1 MAPSGQR
8 DRIPFSS
15 CCAAL
20 VHRWDRAFASRRED
34 TGRQVEPQGGG
45 SGCPPHAVCIS
56 ALESP
61 ASLQTWA
68 LCLDPVSASCSHLG
82 TRLPPHPLARCS
94 ECQSTC
100 RLLTWP
106 GPPHPQE
113 SSPSFP
119 VSCPSPRRT
128 RWPLRRAFSSPVLC
142 HSLATPPEPPV
153 LLPCCSP
160 PQPYLC
166 GPFFLV
172 WAASSKAAS
181 GQGPASSPLPGGW
194 GGRPLCG
201 LSAPSRP
208 CAGACLSCALRPF
221 GSCLPSPLPK
231 RSSEGLSHPSG
242 RASSFSWPLAFL
254 FYLCGLALHSLP
266 PLNTQH
272 APPLPSPCDP
282 RGALR
287 SPSSWGP
294 GLEPGASCRKSEATR
309 EQRTR
314 GWDTLEKRQG
324 VFWNAGPIWR
334 CPGLPRPPYSL
345 PPSAPAPS
353 QAETVPRTGVAPAQL
368 AVIRG
373 LGFSRRPPRRSPPL
387 RKMSPCFRA

>member
-56 ALESP
+56 ALKSP

-82 TRLPPHPLARCS
+82 TRLPPHPPARCS

-181 GQGPASSPLPGGW
+181 GQGPASSPLPGG
-194 GGRPLCG
+194 GGGGGP
-201 LSAPSRP
+201 SVVSVPPAVPAPGPVCPAP
-208 CAGACLSCALRPF
+208 CA
-221 GSCLPSPLPK
+221 
-231 RSSEGLSHPSG
+231 
-242 RASSFSWPLAFL
+242 
-254 FYLCGLALHSLP
+254 
-266 PLNTQH
+266 
-272 APPLPSPCDP
+272 
-282 RGALR
+282 
-287 SPSSWGP
+287 
-294 GLEPGASCRKSEATR
+294 
-309 EQRTR
+309 
-314 GWDTLEKRQG
+314 
-324 VFWNAGPIWR
+324 
-334 CPGLPRPPYSL
+334 
-345 PPSAPAPS
+345 PSAPA
-353 QAETVPRTGVAPAQL
+353 
-368 AVIRG
+368 
-373 LGFSRRPPRRSPPL
+373 SPPC
-387 RKMSPCFRA
+387 SPRGHPRASPTPQGELPRSRGRLLSCFISAALPSTPSHP